1 MSDSISTALLNQHT
15 PSTPPIVQATTLA
28 SFTEQRLQ
36 DYFLQLDGNKP
47 SQLYEMVIQQVEQ
60 PLIKVVLQQTHNNQS
75 EAAKILGISRGTLR
89 KKMALFGMLWTWYH
103 GLVFAFVR
111 FRFCS
116 HFSLSIFYFGFSL
129 GFLSCRHLAVILFT
143 PIKGN

>member
-1 MSDSISTALLNQHT
+1 MSDSISTALFNQHT
-15 PSTPPIVQATTLA
+15 TSTPPIVQATTLA

-103 GLVFAFVR
+103 GAW
-111 FRFCS
+111 
-116 HFSLSIFYFGFSL
+116 FSF
-129 GFLSCRHLAVILFT
+129 
-143 PIKGN
+143 

>member
-28 SFTEQRLQ
+28 KFTEQRLQ

-103 GLVFAFVR
+103 GAWF
-111 FRFCS
+111 
-116 HFSLSIFYFGFSL
+116 
-129 GFLSCRHLAVILFT
+129 
-143 PIKGN
+143 

>member
-28 SFTEQRLQ
+28 KFTEQRLQ

-103 GLVFAFVR
+103 GLFFAFVLTLAWVFFILVFLLVFYPAATWR
-111 FRFCS
+111 LFY
-116 HFSLSIFYFGFSL
+116 SLQ
-129 GFLSCRHLAVILFT
+129 
-143 PIKGN
+143 